1 MDSIQVFTAM
11 SSAEALE
18 KRCKPMLD
26 VADHILKSLEET
38 ISSMADELIGRTKT
52 LDDQIKNARG
62 RVQHELIK
70 AKSDSQKHTKHY
82 VTKLKRQIAQWKDLL
97 HCDPCFDGS
106 IYYIGGYCVRNAPV
120 EWRDTM
126 VQGRRSGPIVAV
138 DNWQQFDGIKD
149 ETVYVFLY
157 GFEAE
162 WIQTYYAGRGD
173 KGKKVNVL
181 YHLKKIGVEISPD
194 RVIKLLVTEGLDKSD
209 SDQYRKLDAVTVLTP
224 YKRAK
229 RKPPDVSREVW
240 PQLKGKPFIRIYDMF
255 AFHRVMQKAQVV

>member
-1 MDSIQVFTAM
+1 MDSRQVLTAM

-18 KRCKPMLD
+18 KRYKPMLD

-38 ISSMADELIGRTKT
+38 ISSMADELIGRTKA
-52 LDDQIKNARG
+52 LDDQINNARG
-62 RVQHELIK
+62 RVRQELTK
-70 AKSDSQKHTKHY
+70 AKSDSQKHTKRY
-82 VTKLKRQIAQWKDLL
+82 VTKLKQQIAQWKYLL

-106 IYYIGGYCVRNAPV
+106 IHFVGGYCVRNAPV

-138 DNWQQFDGIKD
+138 DNWQQLDGIKD

-181 YHLKKIGVEISPD
+181 YHLKKVGVEVSPD
-194 RVIKLLVTEGLDKSD
+194 RVIKLLITDDLDKSD
-209 SDQYRKLDAVTVLTP
+209 FSQYRKLHAVTVLTP

-240 PQLKGKPFIRIYDMF
+240 PQLKGEPFIRVYDMF
-255 AFHRVMQKAQVV
+255 AFHRVMQGTEAV